1 MTALNGLGVVAKLLQ
16 IYKLFLFT
24 ISPLKLEAI
33 RIQIKELQEII
44 HIPYF
49 LI

>member
-24 ISPLKLEAI
+24 TSPLKLAI
-33 RIQIKELQEII
+33 QVKELQEII
-44 HIPYF
+44 HIPYS